1 MQRLHTDFKEIN
13 SIAVDR
19 AILQPIATRR
29 NLNDLQTETSREIE
43 ICLETSDNAQ
53 IQTIETV
60 NEIIYVTMN
69 EIVTEVVNVT
79 EKKTEIDTIRV
90 LLHTHETEV
99 TMNLKA
105 NLSVQSI
112 ITAWL
117 TQLYFTNNKKSLLL
131 KTLFEHLQS
140 GSYLRDKKEKAEDK
154 SSQGKY
160 S

>member
-43 ICLETSDNAQ
+43 VCLETSDNAQ

-79 EKKTEIDTIRV
+79 EKKTETDTIRV

-99 TMNLKA
+99 GAGIAKI
-105 NLSVQSI
+105 Q
-112 ITAWL
+112 
-117 TQLYFTNNKKSLLL
+117 
-131 KTLFEHLQS
+131 
-140 GSYLRDKKEKAEDK
+140 KKEPQKNRYK
-154 SSQGKY
+154 PQN
-160 S
+160 